1 MRVTFSSFPRS
12 SGCPKSLLRPLQDN
26 GGSVSKYSISISC
39 LEGALIKIFK
49 EPFIPEDQL
58 LLLPPN
64 VADFV
69 AEDSR
74 VRIFSELVDELD
86 LSPLRSAFKGGGAPA
101 YDPVML
107 YKVLIYVL
115 SEGS

>member
-39 LEGALIKIFK
+39 WEAALIKIFK

-69 AEDSR
+69 AKDAR
-74 VRIFSELVDELD
+74 VRIVSELADELD
-86 LSPLRSAFKGGGAPA
+86 LRPLRGPFEGGGP
-101 YDPVML
+101 P
-107 YKVLIYVL
+107 
-115 SEGS
+115 